1 MSKTVHYRQCLLV
14 RPYDKG
20 EMRLMSWI
28 PEKFAVAGKR
38 VRLRDGGAWQDGWV
52 VRDVGPYRVADKD
65 LPDVHDDVKGHR
77 RRTGDA
83 LPRLTPPPSETSA

>member
-1 MSKTVHYRQCLLV
+1 MSKTTHYRQCQLV
-14 RPYDKG
+14 RPCDGG

-28 PEKFAVAGKR
+28 PEKFAVAGKC

-52 VRDVGPYRVADKD
+52 VRYVGRYRVADED
-65 LPDVHDDVKGHR
+65 LPDAHDDVKRHR

-83 LPRLTPPPSETSA
+83 LPRLTEGSA